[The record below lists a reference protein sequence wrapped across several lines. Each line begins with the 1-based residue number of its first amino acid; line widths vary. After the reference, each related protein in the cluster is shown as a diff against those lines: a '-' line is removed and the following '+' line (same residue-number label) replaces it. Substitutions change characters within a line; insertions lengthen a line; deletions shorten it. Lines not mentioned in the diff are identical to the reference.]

1 MLQGQIQGRW
11 RQVASQMKVAFT
23 APEEITCKSLRSN
36 PTKGNGADYPADS
49 CWELETENM
58 PPSQS
63 SFQA

>member
-1 MLQGQIQGRW
+1 
-11 RQVASQMKVAFT
+11 MKVAFT